1 MTKSLVRQS
10 FIQVQRPERDKQKKT
25 KTPQLF
31 FLTKLCMKIEDIR
44 AIFAPLP
51 LIFQSGQ

>member
-1 MTKSLVRQS
+1 MTISLVRQS